1 MVSLVPLYTKS
12 VLPDEPGLVK
22 RPIPESQFEVYTKL
36 LNNEANYYNALET
49 IRRFVLGQG
58 MRVSKKKGEFKISA
72 KVQNLLDT
80 EWMVTLAEIKRCLS
94 VFGVCIVDK
103 NKNNVPIVRR
113 FLDFRCTQLEWRD
126 GSIAWHVVWK
136 PLNGNANSFDVMGN
150 TAMPRVFGALPPNSA
165 EEDVL
170 KTGFVLVRNH
180 IDVDGSLR
188 GDARRLLA
196 TAQVFFCV
204 TLSLS
209 LFQSLT
215 HTLSVSTAPKL
226 CDRMHLQSLGSPSCP
241 CSHDAAAQERRSP
254 TGA

>member
-12 VLPDEPGLVK
+12 VIPDEPGLIK
-22 RPIPESQFEVYTKL
+22 RPIPETQFEVYTKL

-58 MRVSKKKGEFKISA
+58 MRVSKKKGEFKLSA
-72 KVQNLLDT
+72 KIQNILDT
-80 EWMVTLAEIKRCLS
+80 EWMVALAEIKRCLS

-103 NKNNVPIVRR
+103 NKHDVPIVRR

-136 PLNGNANSFDVMGN
+136 PMNGSPNSFDVMGN
-150 TAMPRVFGALPPNSA
+150 TAMPRVFGALPPNST

-170 KTGFVLVRNH
+170 KTGFVLIRNH

-196 TAQVFFCV
+196 TAQVFFV
-204 TLSLS
+204 LSRTS
-209 LFQSLT
+209 TNT
-215 HTLSVSTAPKL
+215 HTHTHSHPPRSCKALRSSAPPRLGLVRLPRLS
-226 CDRMHLQSLGSPSCP
+226 
-241 CSHDAAAQERRSP
+241 
-254 TGA
+254 